1 MRIAVMGAGAVGCYY
16 GGLLARAGHEVCL
29 IGRAQHTEALKRRG
43 LLLDAQGVVESVAV
57 KAATQAEGVHGAEWV
72 LCCVKSTD
80 TAAAAAAMAPH
91 LAADATV
98 ISLQNGIDNPDLLRA
113 RLPQQVLPAAV
124 YVATQMVG
132 DGHVR
137 HRGGGRLILGDT
149 PKARQAAAMFTEAG
163 VAVESSDNI
172 MGALW
177 TKLIINCAYNALS
190 AITAL
195 PYAALSRQDGVM
207 QTLRAVVDECLS
219 VAKREG
225 ETPAG
230 DVWAGVERI
239 PHLMPEQI
247 SSTAQD
253 LQRGRQTEI
262 DYLNGSIVRRAD
274 ALGIDVPTNRL
285 LYTLVKLLESRL
297 T

>member
-16 GGLLARAGHEVCL
+16 GGLLAQAGHEVCL

-149 PKARQAAAMFTEAG
+149 PKARQAAAMFAEAG
-163 VAVESSDNI
+163 VAAESSDNI

-190 AITAL
+190 AISAL

-219 VAKREG
+219 VATREG
-225 ETPAG
+225 VTPAG

-253 LQRGRQTEI
+253 LQRRRQT
-262 DYLNGSIVRRAD
+262 
-274 ALGIDVPTNRL
+274 
-285 LYTLVKLLESRL
+285 
-297 T
+297 